1 MINAHVLRGQSASLP
16 NSLMSIKTT
25 HCGFTLA
32 LIKII
37 KDFVYII
44 DLFLKK
50 RQGEITAVAA

>member
-1 MINAHVLRGQSASLP
+1 
-16 NSLMSIKTT
+16 MSIKTT

-44 DLFLKK
+44 ALFYK
-50 RQGEITAVAA
+50 GEERLLLSPHEF